1 MMASSVIFIFFF
13 TICGLAAFVNSQ
25 VDSCS
30 SNLNING
37 LPFDSASLHCVSAWS
52 SQNFI
57 LRYAQTSSNLWS
69 FVLSAPDANSYIAI
83 GFSSN
88 GLMIGS
94 SAVVGWISA
103 TDGSSGV
110 KKYFLGGQSSKEV
123 VPDGGNLVVNN
134 SAIVTQSSRLY
145 LAFQLIADQPSRRI
159 IYALGRTGLMPSS
172 PSFSLTQ
179 HSSTASTALNYVTG
193 QTSSLSPESKLRKS
207 HGALSM
213 AGWGILMMIG
223 AIVARYFREWDPAWF
238 YVHACAQ
245 SLGFLLGVAG
255 VICGLVLEHRLGVDV
270 STHKGLGIF
279 ILVLGCLQV
288 MAFLARPGK
297 SSKVRKY
304 WNWYHHSAG
313 GILIVLAAA
322 NVFYGIHLARKGR
335 EWNVGY
341 GVVLAILFVIAVLL
355 EVRLWVRK

>member
-1 MMASSVIFIFFF
+1 MDLPGRISLLYTRILFVGVDQIIIEPERERGGGGGGENDGIFRYLHLLLHH
-13 TICGLAAFVNSQ
+13 CGLAAFVNSQ

-37 LPFDSASLHCVSAWS
+37 LPFDSASLHCVNAWS

-110 KKYFLGGQSSKEV
+110 KNLPVDRRPAVAADNLCSRTDRFDAVFSKLL
-123 VPDGGNLVVNN
+123 PD
-134 SAIVTQSSRLY
+134 
-145 LAFQLIADQPSRRI
+145 P
-159 IYALGRTGLMPSS
+159 
-172 PSFSLTQ
+172 

-335 EWNVGY
+335 EWNVGME
-341 GVVLAILFVIAVLL
+341 LFLPSCL
-355 EVRLWVRK
+355 

>member
-25 VDSCS
+25 VDSCG

-37 LPFDSASLHCVSAWS
+37 LPFDSASLHCVNAWS

-123 VPDGGNLVVNN
+123 VPDGGNLVVNT

-145 LAFQLIADQPSRRI
+145 LAFQLNADQPSRRI
-159 IYALGRTGLMPSS
+159 VYALGQTGLMPSS

-179 HSSTASTALNYVTG
+179 HTSTASTALNYVTG
-193 QTSSLSPESKLRKS
+193 QTSSVSPPLKLRKS

-213 AGWGILMMIG
+213 LGWGILTIIG

-238 YVHACAQ
+238 YVHACTQ

-255 VICGLVLEHRLGVDV
+255 VICGLVLENRLGVDV

-288 MAFLARPGK
+288 MAFLARPDK

-335 EWNVGY
+335 EWNAGY